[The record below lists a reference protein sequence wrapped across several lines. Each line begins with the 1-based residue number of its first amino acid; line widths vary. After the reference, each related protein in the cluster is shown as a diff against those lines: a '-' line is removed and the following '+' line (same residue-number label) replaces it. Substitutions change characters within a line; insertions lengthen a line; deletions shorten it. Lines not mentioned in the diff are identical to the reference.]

1 MSFQAFWD
9 ASILVPLCVNEPNT
23 VKAERLLG
31 RNTVI
36 VWWGTPIEIVS
47 AFGRLRRM
55 GTMTDLEL
63 TKSEA
68 ELHRMRR
75 DWRVVQPS
83 EEVLARALLVVKQY
97 ALRAGDAMQL
107 AAALAWCESQPAGE
121 IFLTADRRLAEA
133 AEDAGFTLEP
143 GLAQA

>member
-1 MSFQAFWD
+1 MNFQAFWD

-31 RNTVI
+31 RYTVI
-36 VWWGTPIEIVS
+36 VWWGTPVEIMS

-55 GTMTDLEL
+55 GSMTDLEL
-63 TKSEA
+63 TESEA
-68 ELHRMRR
+68 ELHRMRG

-83 EEVLARALLVVKQY
+83 EDVLAQALLAVKRY
-97 ALRAGDAMQL
+97 ALRAGDALQL
-107 AAALAWCESQPAGE
+107 AAAVAWCEGQPAGE

-133 AEDAGFTLEP
+133 AEEAGFTLEP
-143 GLAQA
+143 GLAQV